1 MFLLQD
7 LSGYKP
13 QETHKNAPLYMT
25 ESGILV
31 MNANRRYQLVF
42 IQHSIPTR
50 SIVSH
55 NDKNCRG
62 HDI

>member
-13 QETHKNAPLYMT
+13 QETHKNAPLYMI

-31 MNANRRYQLVF
+31 MNVNWRYQLVF
-42 IQHSIPTR
+42 IQHAIPTR
-50 SIVSH
+50 SIISH
-55 NDKNCRG
+55 NDKKFRG

>member
-7 LSGYKP
+7 LTGYKP

-31 MNANRRYQLVF
+31 MNANRPYRSVAIKQA
-42 IQHSIPTR
+42 IPTR

-55 NDKNCRG
+55 NDENCRG
-62 HDI
+62 RDM